1 MLAAHRRSVNW
12 INHGAFSLLNQ
23 VSAVLLGFGSIFF
36 LVRIIPPS
44 EVGVWVLFTSVGGIL
59 ETLRIGFIRTPF
71 VSMLVVADERDYSKI
86 ILNSLILHILLTCL
100 IGVLLIASAELLA
113 KFWYAENLELLFY
126 IYSVNS
132 FVLIAFFH
140 FEYLLQSKLE
150 FKAIFIANFVRLFIL
165 FAYILGYYIIDKQP
179 SLVELASVQIFSTIV
194 ASVFSFQLIKGQMPT
209 LTRSLFDIA
218 ILKKLFHL
226 GKYTFGTNI
235 SSMLIK
241 NTDSWMIGRLISTA
255 GVAMYNP
262 ALRISNIVEVP
273 TLAIANIVF
282 PQVGN
287 KMRESGVEGV
297 QAIYYK
303 SVSLILAVMLP
314 VVLPVY
320 FMAEFI
326 IMILFGA
333 EYMEAVPIL
342 QVTIFYT
349 VLVPFSRQFGTIMD
363 ALQMPKLN
371 FYISL
376 LMAILNVVLNYYL
389 LQSFGVIGAAY
400 STVISFCF
408 IFIVCQAILYYK
420 FKINTLKVFV
430 ELISW
435 YTYGWHF
442 LRSWLSGKVS

>member
-1 MLAAHRRSVNW
+1 MLATNRGSINW

-23 VSAVLLGFGSIFF
+23 VFAVLLGFGSIFF

-71 VSMLVVADERDYSKI
+71 VSMLVVAEEREYAKI
-86 ILNSLILHILLTCL
+86 IQNSLILHILLTCL
-100 IGVLLIASAELLA
+100 IGILLLASAEQLA
-113 KFWYAENLELLFY
+113 KFWYSENLEQLFY

-140 FEYLLQSKLE
+140 FEYLLQSRLE
-150 FKAIFIANFVRLFIL
+150 FKAIFISNFIRLFIV
-165 FAYILGYYIIDKQP
+165 FAYILGYYVSGNRP
-179 SLVELASVQIFSTIV
+179 SLNELAIVQIGSTIV
-194 ASVFSFQLIKGQMPT
+194 ASFFSFQLIKGKIPE
-209 LTRSLFDIA
+209 LKRSQLDVT

-241 NTDSWMIGRLISTA
+241 NTDSWMIGRFISTA

-297 QAIYYK
+297 QSIYYK

-320 FMAEFI
+320 FMADFI
-326 IMILFGA
+326 ILILFGK

-349 VLVPFSRQFGTIMD
+349 ILVPFSRQFGTIMD

-408 IFIVCQAILYYK
+408 IFVVCQSILYYK
-420 FKINTLKVFV
+420 FKINTLRVFV

-442 LRSWLSGKVS
+442 FRSWLSNKK

>member
-1 MLAAHRRSVNW
+1 M
-12 INHGAFSLLNQ
+12 
-23 VSAVLLGFGSIFF
+23 VS
-36 LVRIIPPS
+36 PS
-44 EVGVWVLFTSVGGIL
+44 EIGVWVLFTSVGGIL

-71 VSMLVVADERDYSKI
+71 VSMLVVAEKGDHAKI
-86 ILNSLILHILLTCL
+86 VQNSLILHVLLTCL
-100 IGVLLIASAELLA
+100 IVIILIVSAEVLA
-113 KFWYAENLELLFY
+113 EFWYAENLEKLFY
-126 IYSVNS
+126 IYSLNS

-140 FEYLLQSKLE
+140 FEYLLQSELD
-150 FKAIFIANFVRLFIL
+150 FKAIFLTNFVRLFI
-165 FAYILGYYIIDKQP
+165 FCAYVFGYYISGNRP
-179 SLVELASVQIFSTIV
+179 SLIELAIVQLCATGV
-194 ASVFSFQLIKGQMPT
+194 ASVFSYLLIKSKNLGFRLSPND
-209 LTRSLFDIA
+209 FNV
-218 ILKKLFHL
+218 LKKLFHL

-287 KMRESGVEGV
+287 KMKESGIEGV
-297 QAIYYK
+297 QSIYYK

-326 IMILFGA
+326 VLILFGK

-349 VLVPFSRQFGTIMD
+349 LLVPFSRQFGTIMD

-376 LMAILNVVLNYYL
+376 LMAILNIILNYYL

-400 STVISFCF
+400 STVISFCV
-408 IFIVCQAILYYK
+408 IFVVNQSILYYK
-420 FKINTLKVFV
+420 FNINTWKVFV
-430 ELISW
+430 ELIAW
-435 YTYGWHF
+435 YTNGWRL
-442 LRSWLSGKVS
+442 LRTWVSLKLR